1 MPPCPCDVH
10 KTSGAVPTV
19 PRSAKLGARVPHSS
33 NPLPTSRMPHVVSF
47 QPSQDGWGPRRPD
60 AGSPV
65 QSQERRDN
73 ACGVI
78 ASQGAGCLACSSRWR
93 ARSGL
98 GGSGGATKRRTLQ
111 SGRGGFWSWPVYA
124 QALRLS
130 SCSFAPIACWFRRRR
145 KWEPASTILCC
156 TFALAERIPA
166 RALGAAVVGM
176 FSQMAAVAPI
186 GRRAY
191 GHSGP

>member
-1 MPPCPCDVH
+1 
-10 KTSGAVPTV
+10 
-19 PRSAKLGARVPHSS
+19 
-33 NPLPTSRMPHVVSF
+33 MPHVVSF

-73 ACGVI
+73 AGGVI

-130 SCSFAPIACWFRRRR
+130 SCSFAPIACWFRPRR

-166 RALGAAVVGM
+166 KLVVKTKRKSPEHPPQFQGVFRPAEGSKRLILSTRALGAAVVGM